1 MPEVPQLHQHTR
13 YAIKIEGAANGSLGD
28 LTDRFGPVEVASMEE
43 ESGRVVTTL
52 TGMAADQAE
61 LVGLVRHLHGLGIVL
76 LSVEQATPKAA
87 NRQIGEKASG

>member
-1 MPEVPQLHQHTR
+1 MPEVPQLHEHTH
-13 YAIKIEGAANGSLGD
+13 YAIKVEGVANGSLGD
-28 LTDRFGPVEVASMEE
+28 LADRFGPVEVASVEE
-43 ESGRVVTTL
+43 KGGHFVTTL

-61 LVGLVRHLHGLGIVL
+61 LVGLIRHLHGLGIVL